1 MSLIKDLQA
10 DLLRATGVDRLEVS
24 LWSRSSSNI
33 VVLLQEPDGEAFF
46 AKVFAYDVPG
56 GLTANQRYKREKA
69 ILSAMDSRGA
79 PELVFSAD
87 VERVLV
93 TRGVVGRGVKHFIDN
108 GNALVGLGAISQ
120 WLARFH
126 NRFETHPAPDH
137 NLLQHFEHYLG
148 YTSLN
153 GFEALGDVMQSLP
166 LNELVMSRGD
176 GSASNFRFTEDRVVG
191 LDFEGAAYRA
201 PEADMIAIAQDFH
214 VLTGEGAEAISKCVV
229 SHYAF
234 DRAIKQPERTI
245 ELISGFLEILGPHQ
259 AAA

>member
-1 MSLIKDLQA
+1 
-10 DLLRATGVDRLEVS
+10 VS

-93 TRGVVGRGVKHFIDN
+93 TRGVIGRGVKHFIDN

-176 GSASNFRFTEDRVVG
+176 GSASNFRFT
-191 LDFEGAAYRA
+191 
-201 PEADMIAIAQDFH
+201 
-214 VLTGEGAEAISKCVV
+214 GEGAEAISKCVV